1 MKSFRSVS
9 VYDVIRLVKSDIYE
23 LIVQTR
29 APENAI
35 FVYSSPLLMRS
46 MQQVDKR
53 VPNAGGRR

>member
-9 VYDVIRLVKSDIYE
+9 VYDIIRLVKSDIYE

-35 FVYSSPLLMRS
+35 FVSSLPLLMGS

>member
-9 VYDVIRLVKSDIYE
+9 VYDIIRLVKSDIYE

-35 FVYSSPLLMRS
+35 FVSS

-53 VPNAGGRR
+53 DPNAGGRR

>member
-9 VYDVIRLVKSDIYE
+9 VYDIIRLVKSDIYE

-35 FVYSSPLLMRS
+35 FVSSLPLLMRS
-46 MQQVDKR
+46 M
-53 VPNAGGRR
+53 